1 MLNLPSHI
9 LSDAPQPDQGIKRRI
24 LVVDDSKLQR
34 KILSSSLMRWGYDV
48 IEADCGDSALRI
60 CAEHRPDIVVSDWI
74 MPGMTGLEFCKEF
87 RELTLDSYGYFI
99 LLTSKSEKNDVAE
112 GLDAG
117 ADDFLTKPVNGNE
130 LRARITAG
138 ERILK
143 MQREL
148 KQKNEMIGDTLK
160 ELQRLY
166 DSLDNDLMEAKKLQ
180 QSLVP
185 EQHRQIGD
193 SDLSLLLR
201 SSGHV
206 GGDLVGYFE
215 AGEGHLGLYALDVS
229 GHGVS
234 SALMTAR
241 LAGYLSGSA
250 QDQNIA
256 LEKCENGAYRSR
268 PLGAAIETLNELV
281 LDEMETE
288 HYFTLMLA
296 DVDLETGLVK
306 MAQAGHPHPLI
317 QRKNGTIEQTGSG
330 GFPVGLMSGAAFGE
344 FEMQLNPGDRLVIL
358 SDGVTE
364 CPNQQG
370 ELLGETG
377 LEDMMRNLADAS
389 GSDLLESL
397 IWKLCEFAG
406 TADFPDDISGVL
418 FEYQPQT
425 NER

>member
-1 MLNLPSHI
+1 
-9 LSDAPQPDQGIKRRI
+9 
-24 LVVDDSKLQR
+24 
-34 KILSSSLMRWGYDV
+34 
-48 IEADCGDSALRI
+48 
-60 CAEHRPDIVVSDWI
+60 
-74 MPGMTGLEFCKEF
+74 
-87 RELTLDSYGYFI
+87 
-99 LLTSKSEKNDVAE
+99 
-112 GLDAG
+112 
-117 ADDFLTKPVNGNE
+117 
-130 LRARITAG
+130 
-138 ERILK
+138 
-143 MQREL
+143 
-148 KQKNEMIGDTLK
+148 
-160 ELQRLY
+160 
-166 DSLDNDLMEAKKLQ
+166 
-180 QSLVP
+180 
-185 EQHRQIGD
+185 
-193 SDLSLLLR
+193 
-201 SSGHV
+201 
-206 GGDLVGYFE
+206 
-215 AGEGHLGLYALDVS
+215 
-229 GHGVS
+229 
-234 SALMTAR
+234 
-241 LAGYLSGSA
+241 
-250 QDQNIA
+250 
-256 LEKCENGAYRSR
+256 
-268 PLGAAIETLNELV
+268 
-281 LDEMETE
+281 METE